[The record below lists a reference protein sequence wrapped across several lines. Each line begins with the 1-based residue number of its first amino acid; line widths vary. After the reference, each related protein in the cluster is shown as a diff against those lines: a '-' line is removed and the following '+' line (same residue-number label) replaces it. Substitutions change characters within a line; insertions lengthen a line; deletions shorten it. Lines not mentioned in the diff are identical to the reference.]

1 MSDAATDIGWIA
13 VIGDRV
19 PGFDPQDAIEA
30 SLAHSAAAIGEGPVE
45 LRWLETDA
53 LAEAGESLLDGATA
67 VWCAPGSPYRSLDGA
82 LAGIRWAR
90 EQGVPFLGTCAGF
103 QHGVIEF
110 ARNVLGRGD
119 AAHAEYGADGELFID
134 ELLCSL
140 VGQVMAVELVDDEL
154 VSIYG
159 GQSATERY
167 YCRFGLNPEWRAPLE
182 TAGLRVAG
190 VDGVDGD
197 VRLLRLTEHPF
208 FVLTLFVPQT
218 SSAPRASHPLI
229 DAFLRAALER
239 RAVRD
244 QPAASQSRR
253 SR

>member
-1 MSDAATDIGWIA
+1 VSDAATDIGWIA

-30 SLAHSAAAIGEGPVE
+30 SLAHSAAAIGEAPVE

-53 LAEAGESLLDGATA
+53 LADAGERLLDGAAA

-82 LAGIRWAR
+82 VAGIRWAR
-90 EQGVPFLGTCAGF
+90 EGGVPFLGACAGF

-110 ARNVLGRGD
+110 ARNVLARGD
-119 AAHAEYGADGELFID
+119 AAHAEYGSEGELLID

-140 VGQVMAVELVDDEL
+140 VGQVMAVELVDNEL

-159 GQSATERY
+159 DRHATERY
-167 YCRFGLNPEWRAPLE
+167 YCRFGLDPEWRAPLDA
-182 TAGLRVAG
+182 AGPRVAG

-208 FVLTLFVPQT
+208 FVLTLFAPQT
-218 SSAPRASHPLI
+218 SSAPRIWTSARSHP
-229 DAFLRAALER
+229 
-239 RAVRD
+239 
-244 QPAASQSRR
+244 
-253 SR
+253 